1 MSEEMAPIPLSARN
15 LWLHRSAAE
24 LGAGDL
30 HRRIV
35 DEIIDGVR
43 ALKGD
48 PAAQLVSDRGL
59 ELLHTVVDSTDLG
72 RLRDRVLEA
81 MRPDLLKMAVV
92 VGRNLLHWSGEF
104 YVDDYLILRIN
115 FPYEVARKADPKG
128 ENPGIGRVSPS
139 IRPIAQARR
148 PVDPVYDP
156 KSYHKDHPPAAWAHG
171 PHKDSWAGHSMD
183 GLNIWWAMCDTPA
196 EASMVLYPELMGKE
210 APRDPRTLY
219 VGRGYALPKPTL
231 LPLSG
236 GDMLIFDPE
245 ILHGTHLNVSSR
257 TRVAVSL
264 RLNARRPSFSPDCF
278 YAREF
283 WRKASDIEAGRYDA
297 ILHLKREDNLDPPSP
312 PKPIDWPERPKT
324 IQIAAGKNRE
334 PISVGPVS
342 LIGEGERLVVE
353 TDDRRILVH
362 RRGGALFAVDA
373 RCPHY
378 GVDLSDGAA
387 DHEKL
392 FCPGC
397 GVGFDIATGVSAA
410 PSLTLRRISVSED
423 NGIIMLSNM
432 DA

>member
-1 MSEEMAPIPLSARN
+1 MSEEMAPIPVSAMN
-15 LWLHRSAAE
+15 LWLHRSAAA

-59 ELLHTVVDSTDLG
+59 ELLHTVVDSTDLA

-219 VGRGYALPKPTL
+219 VGRGY
-231 LPLSG
+231 
-236 GDMLIFDPE
+236 
-245 ILHGTHLNVSSR
+245 
-257 TRVAVSL
+257 
-264 RLNARRPSFSPDCF
+264 
-278 YAREF
+278 
-283 WRKASDIEAGRYDA
+283 
-297 ILHLKREDNLDPPSP
+297 
-312 PKPIDWPERPKT
+312 
-324 IQIAAGKNRE
+324 
-334 PISVGPVS
+334 
-342 LIGEGERLVVE
+342 
-353 TDDRRILVH
+353 
-362 RRGGALFAVDA
+362 
-373 RCPHY
+373 
-378 GVDLSDGAA
+378 
-387 DHEKL
+387 
-392 FCPGC
+392 
-397 GVGFDIATGVSAA
+397 
-410 PSLTLRRISVSED
+410 
-423 NGIIMLSNM
+423 
-432 DA
+432 